1 MYSSSNQL
9 LAAAIRVLRACARG
23 GVPDSSDV
31 RFLNRHSLPYGTQM
45 QPAELAGT
53 IIWRVRR
60 DVQDMQYAA

>member
-9 LAAAIRVLRACARG
+9 LAAAMRVLRTCARG
-23 GVPDSSDV
+23 GVPNSSDV
-31 RFLNRHSLPYGTQM
+31 RFLNRHSLPSLTQM

-60 DVQDMQYAA
+60 EVQDMKYAA